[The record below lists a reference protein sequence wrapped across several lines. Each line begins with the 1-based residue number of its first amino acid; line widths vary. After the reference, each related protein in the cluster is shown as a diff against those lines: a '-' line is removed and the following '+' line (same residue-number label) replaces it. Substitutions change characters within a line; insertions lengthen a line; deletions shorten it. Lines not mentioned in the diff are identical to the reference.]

1 MKKLVVIIGILVS
14 GLTVN
19 AQSQKAYIGA
29 MSKGLQ
35 SMGAAQTMEDWQAVA
50 GQFERISAKVSDQW
64 HPHYYAALAY
74 INMSFRAGSVT
85 EMDKLTDKAQE
96 YIDAAKKVAP
106 NNSEV
111 VALQGFKY
119 MIVLSADP
127 ESRGQSMSPMAMQQ
141 FGKALNIDPN
151 NPRANIFLAQMEMG
165 MAQFFGSPTDKA
177 CEKGQKALDLF
188 NTAPEEKSLD
198 PSWGKETAE
207 EFVKQCG
214 L

>member
-1 MKKLVVIIGILVS
+1 MKKLVLIIGILVA
-14 GLTVN
+14 GLSLN
-19 AQSQKAYIGA
+19 AQSEQAYINA

-50 GQFERISAKVSDQW
+50 GQFERITAKVTDQW
-64 HPHYYAALAY
+64 HPQYYAALAY
-74 INMSFRAGSVT
+74 INMSFRVNELA
-85 EMDKLTDKAQE
+85 EKDKFTAKAQTF
-96 YIDAAKKVAP
+96 IDAAKKLAP

-119 MIVLSADP
+119 MIELSADP
-127 ESRGQSMSPMAMQQ
+127 GTRGQTMSPMAMQQ
-141 FGKALNIDPN
+141 LGKAVSIDPN

-188 NTAPEEKSLD
+188 NAPVKAETFD
-198 PSWGKETAE
+198 PSWGKEQAE
-207 EFVKQCG
+207 QFVKQCG
-214 L
+214 H